1 MVQEIA
7 IVNLNLEPE
16 IKSIGVDFLKKLS
29 ANDQKIEEILK
40 ILYEDD
46 VFFFYL

>member
-7 IVNLNLEPE
+7 IVNLSLEPE
-16 IKSIGVDFLKKLS
+16 IKSIGVELLKKMS

-40 ILYEDD
+40 ILRQEE
-46 VFFFYL
+46 VILFFR